1 MFALN
6 LSDGAQH
13 AVEVAIRVVVIIAV
27 ATIVRLLIHRTISRA
42 TSQMTSRFSSRTIVS
57 TIGGA
62 LTSTDSTNRIGAR
75 ANTIE
80 AMSKSLATWIIG
92 IVATL
97 MVLGELDINLAPL
110 LAGAGIA
117 GIAIGF
123 GAQNLVRDVLAGFF
137 VLVEDQ
143 YGVGDI
149 IDAGPA
155 SGTVERISLRS
166 TQLRDLAGTVWHIPN
181 GTILRVG
188 NKSQNWARAIVE
200 IVIPYSADVRKARGI
215 MAEVAAQMATEEAW
229 EAAMRVG
236 GVADDQGISAMSPL
250 GMTLRLVVDT
260 EPKSQ
265 WGVERELRL
274 RIKEAF
280 DAAGIVLE
288 VHQPPPPAP

>member
-1 MFALN
+1 MSAIT

-13 AVEVAIRVVVIIAV
+13 ALEVGLRV
-27 ATIVRLLIHRTISRA
+27 LLIVLVALVLRMLVHRAIERTTRQMKSRL
-42 TSQMTSRFSSRTIVS
+42 TNGTIVS

-62 LTSTDSTNRIGAR
+62 ISSGESTNRVEAR

-80 AMSKSLATWIIG
+80 AMGKSLATWILY

-97 MVLGELDINLAPL
+97 MVLGELSINLAPL

-155 SGTVERISLRS
+155 NGTVERISLRS

-200 IVIPYSADVRKARGI
+200 IVVPYSADVRKARGI
-215 MAEVAAQMATEEAW
+215 MSEVAAQMATEEAW
-229 EAAMRVG
+229 DAAMRVG
-236 GVADDQGISAMSPL
+236 GVADDQGISAMSPQ

-280 DAAGIVLE
+280 DAEGIPLE
-288 VHQPPPPAP
+288 VHQPPPPVT

>member
-1 MFALN
+1 MKAR
-6 LSDGAQH
+6 LSSGA
-13 AVEVAIRVVVIIAV
+13 
-27 ATIVRLLIHRTISRA
+27 
-42 TSQMTSRFSSRTIVS
+42 IVS

-62 LTSTDSTNRIGAR
+62 LSSGDGTSRVDAR
-75 ANTIE
+75 SDTIQ
-80 AMSKSLATWIIG
+80 AMVESLTTWIIY

-97 MVLGELDINLAPL
+97 LVLGELEINLAPL

-123 GAQNLVRDVLAGFF
+123 GAQSLVRDVLAGFF

-181 GTILRVG
+181 GTIVRVG
-188 NKSQNWARAIVE
+188 NKSQNWARAVVE
-200 IVIPYSADVRKARGI
+200 VTVSLTADIRKARGI
-215 MAEVAAQMATEEAW
+215 MSEVAATMATEPEW

-236 GVADDQGISAMSPL
+236 GVADDQGISAMTPM
-250 GMTLRLVVDT
+250 GATLRLVVDT

-280 DAAGIVLE
+280 DAASIPLE
-288 VHQPPPPAP
+288 VHQTPPVVP

>member
-27 ATIVRLLIHRTISRA
+27 ATLVRLLIHRTISRA

-80 AMSKSLATWIIG
+80 AMSTSLATWIIG
-92 IVATL
+92 IVAAL

-123 GAQNLVRDVLAGFF
+123 GAQNPRDVLA
-137 VLVEDQ
+137 VLRAVEDQ
-143 YGVGDI
+143 YGSGTSSMP
-149 IDAGPA
+149 APA
-155 SGTVERISLRS
+155 SGTVERISCGRHSPRS
-166 TQLRDLAGTVWHIPN
+166 RRHGGTSQRHDPP
-181 GTILRVG
+181 VG
-188 NKSQNWARAIVE
+188 NRARTGPAIVE

>member
-1 MFALN
+1 MLALT
-6 LSDGAQH
+6 LSDGARH
-13 AVEVAIRVVVIIAV
+13 TVEVALRVALIIAV
-27 ATIVRLLIHRTISRA
+27 ATILRFLVQRAIARTTNQMKTRFTTGAIA
-42 TSQMTSRFSSRTIVS
+42 TL
-57 TIGGA
+57 GGA
-62 LTSTDSTNRIGAR
+62 LSSSENTNRVEAR

-80 AMSKSLATWIIG
+80 AMSTSLATWIIYT
-92 IVATL
+92 VATL
-97 MVLGELDINLAPL
+97 TVLSELDIDLAPL

-181 GTILRVG
+181 GSIVRVG

-200 IVIPYSADVRKARGI
+200 MVVAHSADLRKARSI
-215 MAEVAAQMATEEAW
+215 MADVASQMSTEEEWA
-229 EAAMRVG
+229 AAMRVG
-236 GVADDQGISAMSPL
+236 AVADDQGVSAMSPT
-250 GMTLRLVVDT
+250 GITLRLVVDT

-280 DAAGIVLE
+280 DAESIPFE
-288 VHQPPPPAP
+288 VHQPPPRLP

>member
-1 MFALN
+1 MFAIT
-6 LSDGAQH
+6 LSDGARH
-13 AVEVAIRVVVIIAV
+13 AVEVAIRVLLIIAV
-27 ATIVRLLIHRTISRA
+27 ATAIRMLLHRTIER
-42 TSQMTSRFSSRTIVS
+42 TTRQMRTRLSSGIVS
-57 TIGGA
+57 TINGA
-62 LTSTDSTNRIGAR
+62 LSTHESTSRVEAR
-75 ANTIE
+75 TATIE
-80 AMSKSLATWIIG
+80 AMTKSLTTWIVY

-97 MVLGELDINLAPL
+97 LVLGELGINLAPL

-200 IVIPYSADVRKARGI
+200 IIVPYSADVRKARGI
-215 MAEVAAQMATEEAW
+215 MAEVAAEMATEETW
-229 EAAMRVG
+229 QAAMRVG
-236 GVADDQGISAMSPL
+236 GVADDQGISAMSAI

-280 DAAGIVLE
+280 DEAGIPLE
-288 VHQPPPPAP
+288 VHQPPPPAT

>member
-27 ATIVRLLIHRTISRA
+27 ATLVRLLIHRTISRA

-181 GTILRVG
+181 GTITRVG
-188 NKSQNWARAIVE
+188 NKSQNWARAVVE
-200 IVIPYSADVRKARGI
+200 VVLSHDADVRAARAELRRVADA
-215 MAEVAAQMATEEAW
+215 MAGEEPWA
-229 EAAMRVG
+229 AAMRTG
-236 GVADDQGISAMSPL
+236 AEADEQGISALTPA
-250 GMTLRLVVDT
+250 GVTLRLVVDT

-265 WGVERELRL
+265 WQVERELRL

-280 DAAGIVLE
+280 DAAGIPFE
-288 VHQPPPPAP
+288 VHHP